1 MRFMVLV
8 EAADSGRVLA
18 APVPE
23 VFAGERRLRG
33 RREQFA
39 NA

>member
-1 MRFMVLV
+1 MVLV
-8 EAADSGRVLA
+8 EAAASGRVLA

-23 VFAGERRLRG
+23 AFGGERRLRG
-33 RREQFA
+33 RREQLT